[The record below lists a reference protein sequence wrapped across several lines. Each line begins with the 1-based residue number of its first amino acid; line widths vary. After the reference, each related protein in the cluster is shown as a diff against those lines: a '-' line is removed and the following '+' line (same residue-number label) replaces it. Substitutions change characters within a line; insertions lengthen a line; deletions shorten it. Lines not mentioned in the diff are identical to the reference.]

1 MITCQY
7 CEEEWRQ
14 IIHTKPKL
22 RSYIKFKMKYYTEE
36 YLKMCMTKYQRSLL
50 SQFRAGIL
58 PLRIETGRF
67 HVKSDTENGNVR
79 YLQVEERTC
88 QMCNSHEI
96 ENEFHFLLVCPI
108 YNDYRANLFNSI
120 RVSHEFNTMTMDE
133 KFIFINKMY
142 QKNLAKYIC
151 LSWERRKSILYN

>member
-1 MITCQY
+1 MQAGVNDLAQGLLKVHALLTQ
-7 CEEEWRQ
+7 
-14 IIHTKPKL
+14 TAL
-22 RSYIKFKMKYYTEE
+22 RY
-36 YLKMCMTKYQRSLL
+36 
-50 SQFRAGIL
+50 QFRAGIL

-79 YLQVEERTC
+79 HLQVEERTC

-96 ENEFHFLLVCPI
+96 ENEFHFLLVCPF

-133 KFIFINKMY
+133 KFIFLNKMY
-142 QKNLAKYIC
+142 KKNLAKYIC

>member
-1 MITCQY
+1 MKYPLYWDFLSNDIKKIFSSLDLWNIYDQKQLCKLEVVHEKLRLE
-7 CEEEWRQ
+7 CEEEWKQ

-22 RSYIKFKMKYYTEE
+22 RSYIKFKMKYHTEE

-58 PLRIETGRF
+58 PLRIETERF

-79 YLQVEERTC
+79 HLQVEEWTC
-88 QMCNSHEI
+88 QMCNSHET
-96 ENEFHFLLVCPI
+96 ENEFHFLLVYPV

-120 RVSHEFNTMTMDE
+120 RV
-133 KFIFINKMY
+133 
-142 QKNLAKYIC
+142 
-151 LSWERRKSILYN
+151 

>member
-1 MITCQY
+1 MVINNIKKIFSSLDLWKIYDQKQLCNLEVVHEKLRLE
-7 CEEEWRQ
+7 CEKEWRQ

-22 RSYIKFKMKYYTEE
+22 RSYIKFKMKYHTEE

-79 YLQVEERTC
+79 HLQVEERTC

-96 ENEFHFLLVCPI
+96 EN
-108 YNDYRANLFNSI
+108 DM
-120 RVSHEFNTMTMDE
+120 SH
-133 KFIFINKMY
+133 
-142 QKNLAKYIC
+142 L
-151 LSWERRKSILYN
+151 

>member
-1 MITCQY
+1 MYHCLLCRFCNLEVVHEKLRLE

-14 IIHTKPKL
+14 IIHTKPNP
-22 RSYIKFKMKYYTEE
+22 RSYVKFKMKYHTEE

-79 YLQVEERTC
+79 HLQVEERTC

-96 ENEFHFLLVCPI
+96 EN
-108 YNDYRANLFNSI
+108 
-120 RVSHEFNTMTMDE
+120 
-133 KFIFINKMY
+133 
-142 QKNLAKYIC
+142 
-151 LSWERRKSILYN
+151 